1 MIELSAEVRA
11 FLERPRRFAT
21 IATIDADGMPRQ
33 AVVWFRLEPD
43 GSILVNSLVGR
54 RWPANLLR
62 DPRVS
67 VLVTTEGY
75 DYVAIRGVAER
86 LHEGQAAEDDIVA
99 LAALYE
105 RGEELRKR
113 QAGFRGLARISF
125 LVRPRSVTV
134 HH

>member
-1 MIELSAEVRA
+1 MIELDAEVRA

-21 IATIDADGMPRQ
+21 LATIDPDGMPRQ
-33 AVVWFRLEPD
+33 AVVWYRLEPD

-54 RWPANLLR
+54 RWPNNLLR

-67 VLVTTEGY
+67 VLVPEGY

-86 LHEGQAAEDDIVA
+86 LHEGQAAEDDILA

-105 RGEELRKR
+105 RGDELRTR

-125 LVRPRSVTV
+125 LIRPRSVTV
-134 HH
+134 HR

>member
-1 MIELSAEVRA
+1 MIELDAEVRA

-21 IATIDADGMPRQ
+21 IATIDADGRPRQ
-33 AVVWFRLEPD
+33 AVVWYRLEPD
-43 GSILVNSLVGR
+43 GSLLVNSLVGR
-54 RWPANLLR
+54 RWPENLLR

-67 VLVTTEGY
+67 VLVPEGY
-75 DYVAIRGVAER
+75 GYVAIRGEAER
-86 LHEGQAAEDDIVA
+86 LHDGQAAEDDILA

-125 LVRPRSVTV
+125 LIRPHAVTV
-134 HH
+134 HR